1 MKNAPV
7 SLKLCD
13 MANKGNFWLC
23 LAVVLLVFCFGRGVL
38 AQAEVADEQTAQFKT
53 AAIIP
58 CDKMIDKGLY
68 ESIRRRSQLAI
79 DAGSDY
85 LIYDIDTYGGDL
97 FAAIDITN
105 YLLNEVNP
113 NAHTV
118 AYVSKKAISAGA
130 MVSVACNDIIMK
142 HNTTIGDCAPIQ
154 LQGELE
160 GVKREKI
167 ETFTRA
173 TFLTC
178 AKANGYPEPL
188 LISMVTMQIEVY
200 KIRNKTENKDEF
212 FEGDKLP
219 GDKKK
224 YDLDNKVLVVGNNAL
239 LTLTAAEAKEYGIA
253 RVLVSNIDEALTFLA
268 NRDGIEFTK
277 PVITY
282 RTNWSE
288 ELVRLLNHPTFTG
301 ILFMIG
307 LLGVYIE
314 LKTPGIGFPGLV
326 AVICFAILFG
336 SRFLVGLATWW
347 EMAVFIIGVILLM
360 IEIFVIPGFGIAG
373 ITGLMCIFIGLF
385 AILVPNRP
393 DELPWPKYDFD
404 WQMLHNGAWGFGL
417 GFVGFLI
424 VAWILAKFLP
434 KTRLFG
440 DLVLAPAPAGA
451 ELKVNMTA
459 PAQGENSNINVGD
472 VGEVLSPLRP
482 TGQARFGDAV
492 VDVVAEGVFLE
503 KTQKVKIIEIHGNRV
518 VVRES
523 TENNQ

>member
-1 MKNAPV
+1 MAKKHNF
-7 SLKLCD
+7 SLFLVI
-13 MANKGNFWLC
+13 ATLGL
-23 LAVVLLVFCFGRGVL
+23 LAVLFV
-38 AQAEVADEQTAQFKT
+38 ATATEAETDIAAVEAVQFKT

-79 DAGSDY
+79 DAGADY

-105 YLLNEVNP
+105 HLLNEVNP
-113 NAHTV
+113 KAHTV

-130 MVSVACNDIIMK
+130 MISVACNDIIMK

-173 TFLTC
+173 TFVTC
-178 AKANGYPEPL
+178 AQANGYPETL
-188 LISMVTMQIEVY
+188 LTAMVTIQIEVY
-200 KIRNKTENKDEF
+200 KVKNKLEGKYEF

-219 GDKKK
+219 PDKKK
-224 YDLDNKVLVVGNNAL
+224 YDLDNKELVVGDDTL
-239 LTLTAAEAKEYGIA
+239 LTLTAIEAKEYGIA
-253 RVLVSNIDEALTFLA
+253 RELVSNTDEMLTFLA
-268 NRDGIEFTK
+268 GRDGIEFNR

-282 RTNWSE
+282 STNWSE
-288 ELVRLLNHPTFTG
+288 ELVRMLNHPTFTG

-314 LKTPGIGFPGLV
+314 LKTPGLGLPGLV

-347 EMAVFIIGVILLM
+347 EVAMFIVGVILLL
-360 IEIFVIPGFGIAG
+360 IEIFVIPGFGLAG
-373 ITGLMCIFIGLF
+373 ITGLMFIFVSLF

-404 WQMLHNGAWGFGL
+404 WEILIRGAWGFGL

-440 DLVLAPAPAGA
+440 GLVLAPAPGGS

-459 PAQGENSNINVGD
+459 PVQSEISDVKVGD

-482 TGQARFGDAV
+482 TGQVRFGDAV

-503 KTQKVKIIEIHGNRV
+503 KSQKVEIIEIHGNRV
-518 VVRES
+518 VVKE
-523 TENNQ
+523 TKN